1 MLLLSETPSYNR
13 SIQQV
18 ASMWSKN
25 TIKQDDP
32 TSWIVLALSPAA
44 LYLVGELLMDLL
56 WS

>member
-1 MLLLSETPSYNR
+1 MLLLSAPPSCNL

-18 ASMWSKN
+18 ALLWSKN